1 MLRIAI
7 VTLVVLAGI
16 DSVKFNG
23 VHLHTATQIA
33 TSILRSFGLL

>member
-7 VTLVVLAGI
+7 VMLVVLVGI

-23 VHLHTATQIA
+23 AHLHTAKQIA
-33 TSILRSFGLL
+33 TSILRSFGLM